1 MKVRG
6 KHITLAFV
14 LLVAGFIIA
23 LSYEL
28 TTESFNNFRPDME
41 RQWKYED
48 ELREQILEAQAE
60 NSRFQEELDK
70 YHAKVRE
77 METSLTTLDEEQ
89 EIKVANLVDDIER
102 LRKIVGNVA
111 VKGQGLE
118 VSLED
123 ADYLPDGENP
133 NNYIVHEAHV
143 QLVVEELLVSGA
155 EAIAVNGQR
164 LSHQSFI
171 QCVGPVILV
180 DGQASNAPFVISA
193 IGDPETLEASMSI
206 LGGVQEQLV
215 NDGIKVR
222 IQPKDLIELDA
233 YLSEKG

>member
-1 MKVRG
+1 M
-6 KHITLAFV
+6 